1 MIVEFESYMSD
12 LGFPLLSRDTM
23 SMATLRKEII
33 NLGWLTVSQ
42 VKSIIFMVGH
52 DGIQT
57 DMEQELSGIHLN
69 PQALGSELH
78 LP

>member
-1 MIVEFESYMSD
+1 
-12 LGFPLLSRDTM
+12 
-23 SMATLRKEII
+23 MATLRKEII

-52 DGIQT
+52 GGIQA
-57 DMEQELSGIHLN
+57 DMEQEQELSVIHQN
-69 PQALGSELH
+69 PQASRSELH